1 MKGYERSKQRVMGCK
16 SVLKALSISCQL
28 LLLVIGISAC
38 ASYGSWNKPSSIQA
52 LRQLV
57 KEGDIGAGTALGQRY
72 EMGQG
77 VSQDLKQ
84 AKHWY
89 VKASE
94 EGDPLAMFLLGQLLE
109 FGISGSPDYDQAALY
124 YTAAAELGHA
134 EAQARL
140 ARFYEEGW
148 GVPQSFDMAN
158 KWYSLATLQW
168 NYDKRVPLGSNYATG
183 RNVAKHST
191 YTIQRFQRAAQS
203 GVAEAQFDLAH
214 AYEMGNGVPV
224 DSIKA
229 KKWYHLAAGQGHERA
244 MDALKRLNEGTNI
257 QTQPAPEISQQQ
269 KTGDPEEQNLRLSG
283 PIIREKPGFL
293 VLLSSYRSLELA
305 SKDTAELTKSLA
317 NLLTGL
323 SIKAN
328 QLDLPVIGRLYRI
341 EAGPFATLSSAKNFC
356 AQALQRR
363 TYCRVLNTS
372 K

>member
-1 MKGYERSKQRVMGCK
+1 MGCK
-16 SVLKALSISCQL
+16 SVLKAFSISCQL

-38 ASYGSWNKPSSIQA
+38 ASIFDYGPWNKPSSIQA

-57 KEGDIGAGTALGQRY
+57 KEGDVGAGTALGQRY

-77 VSQDLKQ
+77 VPQDLKQ
-84 AKHWY
+84 AKNWY
-89 VKASE
+89 VKASQG
-94 EGDPLAMFLLGQLLE
+94 GDPLAMFLLGQLLE
-109 FGISGSPDYDQAALY
+109 SGTSGSPDYEQAALY

-148 GVPQSFDMAN
+148 GVPQSFEMAN

-229 KKWYHLAAGQGHERA
+229 KKWYLLAAGQGHERA
-244 MDALKRLNEGTNI
+244 MDALKRFNEGTNI
-257 QTQPAPEISQQQ
+257 QTQPTPETSQQQ
-269 KTGDPEEQNLRLSG
+269 KRSDPEEQDLTLSG
-283 PIIREKPGFL
+283 RIIREKPGFL
-293 VLLSSYRSLELA
+293 ALLSSYRSSQLA
-305 SKDTAELTKSLA
+305 SKDTAELAKSLA

-328 QLDLPVIGRLYRI
+328 QLDLPVIGRLYRV
-341 EAGPFATLSSAKNFC
+341 EAGPFATLSSARNF
-356 AQALQRR
+356 
-363 TYCRVLNTS
+363 
-372 K
+372 